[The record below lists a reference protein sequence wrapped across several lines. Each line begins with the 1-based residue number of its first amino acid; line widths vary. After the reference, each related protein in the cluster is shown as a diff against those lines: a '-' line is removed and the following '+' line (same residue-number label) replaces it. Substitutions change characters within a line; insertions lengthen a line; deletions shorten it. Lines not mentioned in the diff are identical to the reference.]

1 MLVKI
6 DAISN
11 VGCVREHN
19 EDIVLVQGE
28 FIRDARLQLQVEP
41 MDGMPLVVAVADG
54 MGGHNGG
61 EFASELAVGSLDEF
75 VHALPS
81 DLSDNDLRNEFDKWI
96 QDIHSLVLNKG
107 KSIPE
112 FYNMG
117 TTLVGILI
125 YENSVFWFNVG
136 DSRLY
141 RYRDGILS
149 QMSTDHSARNMIDP
163 KAASNLICNSIGAG
177 DEVFIDFLEMNAVFE
192 DDVFVLC
199 SDGLNDMIAD
209 AEIEKILENNGN
221 SEDLVNAAKAMGGR
235 DNVSVVKIC
244 FNDIIEP
251 IEDIVSSEESTKDD
265 VLTGRVKDIE
275 IPEIEENDTIS
286 EDKPYAH
293 RFVRKDE
300 AKEKSIIDKLG
311 SLFKKG

>member
-96 QDIHSLVLNKG
+96 QDIHSLAK
-107 KSIPE
+107 
-112 FYNMG
+112 
-117 TTLVGILI
+117 
-125 YENSVFWFNVG
+125 
-136 DSRLY
+136 
-141 RYRDGILS
+141 
-149 QMSTDHSARNMIDP
+149 
-163 KAASNLICNSIGAG
+163 
-177 DEVFIDFLEMNAVFE
+177 
-192 DDVFVLC
+192 
-199 SDGLNDMIAD
+199 NDQ
-209 AEIEKILENNGN
+209 LH
-221 SEDLVNAAKAMGGR
+221 LP
-235 DNVSVVKIC
+235 
-244 FNDIIEP
+244 F
-251 IEDIVSSEESTKDD
+251 
-265 VLTGRVKDIE
+265 
-275 IPEIEENDTIS
+275 
-286 EDKPYAH
+286 
-293 RFVRKDE
+293 
-300 AKEKSIIDKLG
+300 
-311 SLFKKG
+311 